1 MKAYSRKTYHNKK
14 KKKKK
19 KRLNIF
25 VCCFQDDQPF
35 FFKEFLGL
43 EQRPNAATNCFKFV
57 INFFLGSQTSPPL
70 RVKQEFAFHVNYV
83 KSLSM

>member
-14 KKKKK
+14 KKKEKK
-19 KRLNIF
+19 AEYFCVLLSRRSTF
-25 VCCFQDDQPF
+25 F

>member
-14 KKKKK
+14 KKEKKAEYFCVLLS
-19 KRLNIF
+19 RRST
-25 VCCFQDDQPF
+25 F

-57 INFFLGSQTSPPL
+57 INFFLESQTSPPL

-83 KSLSM
+83 KSFSM